1 MSGRPFGRGVCLAI
15 MLVASVGV
23 RAQLLE
29 HPYHYGAWDERTLS
43 RFVDEGMVRRA
54 YDILRAMRAQ
64 SDPGAALDAVPF
76 VRSSIERRSD
86 NEAAAD
92 RVMHGVLR
100 ERPSSPSVPFAWLE
114 RGLAAIEDGDDAAAI
129 TYLSQA
135 ASTALTDLD
144 RRNDPVYHDVAHM
157 SLFWKG
163 AALARTGHHAEALS
177 TFRAATMADS
187 LGAYADRSWYAIGQL
202 YERNRQYDSALVAF
216 GVVRDRYPAGAT
228 SIAARVRAAQNNLIL
243 RRPER
248 ALDVLTGIDAL
259 IVRAAAGDTSLL
271 EQEYAEHAAER
282 VMFIRAEASTMRG
295 AFASALERCRAFL
308 QTYPAS
314 EYRWYVRLHEAY
326 TLLRLDSNAAAAA
339 TYGVILDSI
348 TADDDPLRQ
357 LAMLYQPIAQ
367 KRAGDRAAAIAALQG
382 LAVQTG
388 YPYQSIAAVE
398 VGQAAYEDG
407 DWDKARKFL
416 ETAERTSDDA
426 VTTVRAQLLLGAALI
441 EQQQW
446 SKAAQ
451 AFARAEQRALKGSDA
466 FMPGKQLYLAE
477 ARLKRGICLVQ
488 ANQTRDAI
496 TALTDYLGN
505 HPTEPRRDEATFW
518 LAEAMYRA
526 DLLKNAQEL
535 YDEIVKRYTGSMRR
549 EEAMYGLAWTYFRRR
564 DFDRS
569 THMFGELVRSFPQSK
584 YAVEAMARRGDGFY
598 ISRQYRAAAD
608 AYEDAA
614 RRAPGSDEGQ
624 YASFQVGQSRYRAND
639 LDGAARAM
647 RAFVQQYPSSRLSD
661 DALYLIGWV
670 AFQQERYD
678 AAIVEFRRIIEAYPS
693 SDQSVRALYTI
704 ADAQY
709 NMGAMDDAMAT
720 YRQVIGRYPSHPL
733 AAEAAR
739 AMQIAL
745 LGMGRTDEALAVA
758 DTFINANPTSSA
770 AELFQFKKAE
780 IFYSGKNYPSA
791 ASELEAYL
799 KKYPGSDNQDEAIYL
814 LGKTYLSMQETGLA
828 RQTFDNLDKRFP
840 ESKFRPMAMLDLAE
854 YFDKAAN
861 VRAAD
866 SIYARVIE
874 AFPDDVSA
882 ASRAGFERATIM
894 RMRGDTAAAVLLYL
908 RSADRYTAT
917 EYGDQSRYQVAMYYR
932 GKRQVDSMRY
942 HLGIL
947 ATRVDVPLLAAN
959 ALYLIGE
966 SFVRDNQQVEAIKI
980 FERVREDF
988 AGNEDWYTLSML
1000 GLGEAYEAVGRTDD
1014 AKDVYRTI
1022 STLRP
1027 DDDYGKAALA
1037 RLKRMERR
1045 R

>member
-1 MSGRPFGRGVCLAI
+1 MCLAI
-15 MLVASVGV
+15 VLLAGIVVQ
-23 RAQLLE
+23 AQVLE
-29 HPYHYGAWDERTLS
+29 HPYHYGAMEERTLS

-54 YDILRAMRAQ
+54 YDALRSMRRQ
-64 SDPGAALDAVPF
+64 IDQGAAIDAMPF
-76 VRSSIERRSD
+76 VRSTIERGSD
-86 NEAAAD
+86 NTAASD
-92 RVMHGVLR
+92 RVMQTLLR
-100 ERPSSPSVPFAWLE
+100 ERPTSPAVPHAWLE
-114 RGLAAIEDGDDAAAI
+114 RGLAAIEDGDDQAAI
-129 TYLSQA
+129 SYLHE
-135 ASTALTDLD
+135 ASVTAGRDLD
-144 RRNDPVYHDVAHM
+144 RRSDASYRDLAHM
-157 SLFWKG
+157 ALFWKG
-163 AALARTGHHAEALS
+163 AAMARTGHHAEALA
-177 TFRAATMADS
+177 TFRSCVESDPR
-187 LGAYADRSWYAIGQL
+187 GDYADRAWYAVGQL

-216 GVVRDRYPAGAT
+216 GVVREQYPNGAT
-228 SIAARVRAAQNNLIL
+228 AIAARVRAAQNSIIL

-248 ALDVLTGIDAL
+248 ALDVLSNIDAL
-259 IVRAAAGDTSLL
+259 LDRMDAGDTSLRT
-271 EQEYAEHAAER
+271 QEHATQARER
-282 VMFIRAEASTMRG
+282 VMLLRSEAATQRGRYAEALVLCDT
-295 AFASALERCRAFL
+295 FL
-308 QTYPAS
+308 TAYPQS
-314 EYRWYVRLHEAY
+314 DYRWYVRLHRAY
-326 TLLRLDSNAAAAA
+326 NLLRTGEHAAAAQD
-339 TYGVILDSI
+339 YGMILDSI
-348 TADDDPLRQ
+348 PSEEDPLRQ
-357 LAMLYQPIAQ
+357 LALLYHAIAR
-367 KRAGDRAAAIAALQG
+367 KRAGQRTEAVAALQG

-426 VTTVRAQLLLGAALI
+426 VTTVRAQLLLGATLI

-446 SKAAQ
+446 TKAAQ
-451 AFARAEQRALKGSDA
+451 TFARAEQRAMTGSDA

-505 HPTEPRRDEATFW
+505 HATEPRRDEATFW

-569 THMFGELVRSFPQSK
+569 SHMFGELVRAFPQSK

-598 ISRQYRAAAD
+598 IARQFRAAAD

-614 RRAPGSDEGQ
+614 RRAPGTDEGQ

-647 RAFVQQYPSSRLSD
+647 RAFVQQYPSSPLSD

-670 AFQQERYD
+670 GFQQERYD
-678 AAIVEFRRIIEAYPS
+678 AAITEFRRIIEAYPS
-693 SDQSVRALYTI
+693 SDQAVRALYTI

-709 NMGAMDDAMAT
+709 NMGAMDEAMST

-745 LGMGRTDEALAVA
+745 IGMGRTDEALAVA

-770 AELFQFKKAE
+770 AEIFQFKKAE
-780 IFYSGKNYPSA
+780 IFYSGRNYPSA
-791 ASELEAYL
+791 AAELEAYL
-799 KKYPGSDNQDEAIYL
+799 KKYPGSEKQDEAVYL
-814 LGKTYLSMQETGLA
+814 LGKTYLSMQETKLA
-828 RQTFDNLDKRFP
+828 VQAFDNLEKKHP
-840 ESKFRPMAMLDLAE
+840 ASEFRPLALLDLAE
-854 YFDKAAN
+854 HYDKAAN
-861 VRAAD
+861 ARAAD
-866 SIYARVIE
+866 SIYALVIDR
-874 AFPDDVSA
+874 FPDDVAA
-882 ASRAGFERATIM
+882 ASRAGFERATIL
-894 RMRGDTAAAVLLYL
+894 RMRGDTTAAVRLY
-908 RSADRYTAT
+908 RTTADRYPAT

-932 GKRQVDSMRY
+932 SNRMVDSMRY
-942 HLGIL
+942 HLSIL
-947 ATRVDVPLLAAN
+947 AARVEVPLLAAN
-959 ALYLIGE
+959 AWYLIGE
-966 SFVRDNQQVEAIKI
+966 SHVRANDHVAAIAA
-980 FERVREDF
+980 FERVREEF

-1000 GLGEAYEAVGRTDD
+1000 GLGESYEAVGRRDD